1 MLHILISIINWGVA
15 HKDAILA
22 LVGGSAALSGFAQI
36 ILHKVETKWGAKNKV
51 FAYTLV
57 QLLTVAATLV
67 AYLTADSNIAV
78 VFPWLATITAAA
90 HRFFISP
97 VYTRQ
102 VLPFLEYK
110 AQSKTVED
118 LNQVQELSPA
128 GLADPASSFVS

>member
-1 MLHILISIINWGVA
+1 MLHILISIVNWGIA

-36 ILHKVETKWGAKNKV
+36 ILHKVETKWGAKSKV

-110 AQSKTVED
+110 AQSKTAAN